1 MSRWP
6 IFSRYADLVLLAILL
21 ALVPAFAAG
30 SPYYLR
36 IATLAVVYMGWT
48 VAFNLIF
55 GHTKQLFLCV
65 GALAGLAAYVT
76 AVLSQQLQLSPWIT
90 IPIGVAAAAG
100 LGALFSYVSVLRG
113 LGVIFVGI
121 VTLAF
126 SLIFQNLVLGLRQFT
141 NGETGLVT
149 RGLGF
154 ALLEHPLAAYYLF
167 IVALTLAL
175 VVYSFVM
182 GSRMGFAFRA
192 LSDDELTAELSGIDV
207 TVCKVIAAALGSAII
222 GMGGTLYGFYNGII
236 SPGLFSFANVDI
248 PVLISLLLG
257 GMRTRLGPVI
267 GAAVFA
273 VIEEFVRPFGQ
284 LNVLVDGLL
293 LIVLFIAFREGL
305 VVNVR
310 KALGRT
316 AMLWPTWLPALA
328 PDDMSNARP
337 SGKMSPGA
345 E

>member
-1 MSRWP
+1 MSIWP
-6 IFSRYADLVLLAILL
+6 IFSRYADLILLAILL
-21 ALVPAFAAG
+21 ALVPVIAAN

-36 IATLAVVYMGWT
+36 IATLAVVYMALT

-55 GHTKQLFLCV
+55 GHTKQLFLCL
-65 GALAGLAAYVT
+65 GALAGVAAYVST
-76 AVLSQQLQLSPWIT
+76 VLTQQLQFSPWIT
-90 IPIGVAAAAG
+90 VPIGVVAAAG

-113 LGVIFVGI
+113 LGVIFLGI

-126 SLIFQNLVLGLRQFT
+126 SLIFQNLVFGLRQFT

-154 ALLEHPLAAYYLF
+154 GLLDQSITAYYLF
-167 IVALTLAL
+167 VVVLVLAL
-175 VVYSFVM
+175 LVYCLVM

-207 TVCKVIAAALGSAII
+207 AGGKVIAAVLGSAII
-222 GMGGTLYGFYNGII
+222 GLTGTLYGFYNGII
-236 SPGLFSFANVDI
+236 SPSLFSFVNVDI

-257 GMRTRLGPVI
+257 GMRTRLGPII

-284 LNVLVDGLL
+284 LTVLIDGVL
-293 LIVLFIAFREGL
+293 LIVLFVAFREGL
-305 VVNVR
+305 VVMFR
-310 KALGRT
+310 KTLGV
-316 AMLWPTWLPALA
+316 AIP
-328 PDDMSNARP
+328 
-337 SGKMSPGA
+337 
-345 E
+345 